1 MIPCFSKLCFERAV
15 SGGGAKANPKKM
27 AVLKPFLATDTAHR
41 QGALEPLAPAE
52 RTQTRTAR
60 AGWLWCPFGLP
71 ASAYSP
77 LSHSVTAQMLP
88 LISQTLPQTRLTR
101 LLAPASRGCILNTSA
116 TRQADSLV
124 GIVARCSSRGLRS
137 ASSLHLPAV

>member
-15 SGGGAKANPKKM
+15 SGGGTKANPKKM

-41 QGALEPLAPAE
+41 QGALEPLAPVE
-52 RTQTRTAR
+52 RTRTRTAR
-60 AGWLWCPFGLP
+60 AGWLRYPFGLL
-71 ASAYSP
+71 ASSYSP

-88 LISQTLPQTRLTR
+88 LISQTLPQSLTR

-124 GIVARCSSRGLRS
+124 GIVARCSSWGLRS
-137 ASSLHLPAV
+137 TSSLHLPAV